1 MAIIITQDL
10 LPANPA
16 YNDSII
22 KFYSDTY
29 PSATRAEVVIGG
41 RTFDVI
47 PFNGIFTFNLKEI
60 VKTLVNT
67 NKFEDAITPDLTTGG
82 YLYSD
87 SNIRRSVSVTF
98 RVIGSPNDSL
108 SKSYIFF
115 KSVEQLP
122 DYHRKAALTPVARV
136 LLPTTNYVDYY
147 CTYHEGFPFDFAVY
161 VPGLS
166 TYQFRNRTTG
176 QNTPVY
182 TNLSSSVKRV
192 FLSDGANSVTTEDI
206 LPLSSTLNQIELWTA
221 GVFRANIYIKQ
232 VESDCGVQ
240 LKWLNRFGSY
250 SYWKFDRAYKSTT
263 TPKTID
269 DFQGRYDN
277 LQNLTA
283 SSYIIGKTAT
293 QTISVTSSYTGQDAI
308 YLQDLVTSPS
318 VWMNVNNE
326 PFQQIDE
333 KDFFAVK
340 VNDTPFEPINTKMNK
355 GKLNLTITLPDFYTQ
370 TN

>member
-1 MAIIITQDL
+1 MAVIITQDL

-60 VKTLVNT
+60 VKTMVNP
-67 NKFEDAITPDLTTGG
+67 NKFEDAITPDLTSGG
-82 YLYSD
+82 YLYTD
-87 SNIRRSVSVTF
+87 SSIRRSVPVTL
-98 RVIGSPNDSL
+98 RVIGSPNDVL

-122 DYHRKAALTPVARV
+122 DYHRKAQINPVARV
-136 LLPTTNYVDYY
+136 FLPTTNFVDYY
-147 CTYHEGFPFDFAVY
+147 CTYHEGYPFDFAVY
-161 VPGLS
+161 IPILS
-166 TYQFRNRTTG
+166 TYQFKNITTG
-176 QNTPVY
+176 QSTPVY
-182 TNLSSSVKRV
+182 SNLSSNVKRV

-206 LPLSSTLNQIELWTA
+206 LPLSSTLNKIELWSA
-221 GVFRANIYIKQ
+221 GQFRANIYIKQ
-232 VESDCGVQ
+232 VESDCGIQ

-250 SYWKFDRAYKSTT
+250 SYWKFDRAYKSTI

-283 SSYIIGKTAT
+283 SSYFIGKTAT
-293 QTISVTSSYTGQDAI
+293 QTMSITCSYTADDAA

-318 VWMNVNNE
+318 VWMNVNNQ
-326 PFQQIDE
+326 PFIQIQE

-340 VNDTPFEPINTKMNK
+340 VNDTPFEQTNTKMNK
-355 GKLNLTITLPDFYTQ
+355 GKLNLTITLPDLNTQ